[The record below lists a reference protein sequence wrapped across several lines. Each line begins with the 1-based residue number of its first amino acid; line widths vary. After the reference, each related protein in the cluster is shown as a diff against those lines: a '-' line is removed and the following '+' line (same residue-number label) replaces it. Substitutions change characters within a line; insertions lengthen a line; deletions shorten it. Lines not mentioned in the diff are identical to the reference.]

1 MKRWSHL
8 SSNLILIGVACISLA
23 VLLLEITLTRVFSV
37 VMWYHFAFLAISLA
51 LLGGAVGGV
60 TVYALRARLKRWRPE
75 AVLAVLATLFG
86 ISVPLAFATHLHIS
100 FRPSQ
105 GWLRLSPQ
113 GTLGLMVI
121 YLDVAIPFFF

>member
-60 TVYALRARLKRWRPE
+60 TVYALLAW
-75 AVLAVLATLFG
+75 VLARKWQKVFPSLAG
-86 ISVPLAFATHLHIS
+86 
-100 FRPSQ
+100 R
-105 GWLRLSPQ
+105 G
-113 GTLGLMVI
+113 
-121 YLDVAIPFFF
+121 